1 MIKIDYHIYEI
12 RTEKKM
18 TLRDLSSV
26 SGVSRSQIDRI
37 ENNQTHPTVLTLCQI
52 ADALE
57 ANPCDLFSYYIK

>member
-37 ENNQTHPTVLTLCQI
+37 ENNQTHPTVLTLCYI
-52 ADALE
+52 ADALGV
-57 ANPCDLFSYYIK
+57 NPCDLFSHYIK

>member
-1 MIKIDYHIYEI
+1 MIKVTYHIYEI
-12 RTEKKM
+12 RTAKKM

-37 ENNQTHPTVLTLCQI
+37 ESNQTHPTVLTLCYI

-57 ANPCDLFSYYIK
+57 VNPCDLFSHYIN

>member
-1 MIKIDYHIYEI
+1 MIKVTYNIYKL

-26 SGVSRSQIDRI
+26 SGVSRSHIDRI

-52 ADALE
+52 ADALG